1 MSDSYDGT
9 SEETDNS
16 EQKYVIFNQKR
27 FRNKRE
33 KPVSYFENVRCYK
46 NWDVFLA
53 GFAIY
58 ETEFLN

>member
-16 EQKYVIFNQKR
+16 KQKYVIFNQKR
-27 FRNKRE
+27 LRSKRE
-33 KPVSYFENVRCYK
+33 KPVSYFKKCEMSQK
-46 NWDVFLA
+46 PDKFLV

>member
-16 EQKYVIFNQKR
+16 KQKYVIFNQKR
-27 FRNKRE
+27 LRSKRE
-33 KPVSYFENVRCYK
+33 KPVSYFKKCEMSQNQDK
-46 NWDVFLA
+46 FLV